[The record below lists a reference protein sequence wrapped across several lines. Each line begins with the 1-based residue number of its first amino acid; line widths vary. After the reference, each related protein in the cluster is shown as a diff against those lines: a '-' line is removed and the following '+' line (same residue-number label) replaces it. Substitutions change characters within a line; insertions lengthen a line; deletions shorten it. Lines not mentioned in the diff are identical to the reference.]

1 MGRTNTA
8 RAEALVTLNGKAA
21 ENAIDGLKVK
31 AKQLRDAIAEASRAG
46 DAKMVN
52 KLSTELKSTE
62 ATMKKLRKETFDYN
76 NILKNLNGSSITQLE
91 RAAKALRSEMR
102 GLAADSPL
110 FNKTKD
116 QLEIVR
122 NRLDQLNGRAKESHN
137 WLSRAGNSFN
147 KYWGIVTAGLATITG
162 MSFALR
168 NAAQEAAKMDDIYA
182 DVMKTTGLL
191 REEVVELNEEFKKL
205 NTRTS
210 REDLNALA
218 RDAGKLGISAKEDVL
233 QFVKAANQINVAL
246 GEDLG
251 EGAIRNIGKISEVFQ
266 KTKELG
272 IEKAFLSIGSSINAL
287 GQASTASEEYLVE
300 FTQRLAGAAY
310 QSGMSVQNV
319 LGWASALDQTGN
331 KVEMSATAFQNFLMK
346 MFSET
351 ETFAKMANMSLGDFS
366 SLLQTDV
373 NQAIITVLTA
383 MNQKGGF
390 AQLVPMFKEMG
401 ADGAR
406 AVSVLSSLATNIGL
420 VTEAQSLSNVEY
432 QKATSLTNEYNVK
445 NENKQA
451 QLEKAKKAFKDE
463 VIILGDQLSP
473 ALLKTTNLSTL
484 FLKLI
489 MAIPKAVYAFIAAGG
504 TAVLIYK
511 SWNLVIGV
519 WNTLVA
525 ASKVVTLAW
534 SAAMYLMEG
543 RTLRAAVAWRQMNA
557 AMSASVIGAIVSAV
571 VALGYGLYK
580 IITYE
585 SELTKTTRNYYSEVE
600 KATRSAGQ
608 LLDVLKNSAKG
619 SQQYKEALAALQKDY
634 GPYIDT
640 LINEQGVLTDI
651 EGARTA
657 INTAIKETIALKVQ
671 EQAITDVANK
681 AIDKQSGYYE
691 KMISVLMRQGN
702 LSEDVA
708 RITAKSF
715 TDAIKSGEP
724 LSTAFL
730 KVEKQIEKT
739 RGALFNKTSFID
751 FAKSYEKMGKDID
764 EINKRFDFLN
774 PSNNSNDVP
783 LPGGETT
790 AQFKARREKEERE
803 RRDAEANFRQMSEE
817 DKEKAFKKEL
827 DRIEQMNNEKMLVI
841 KEGLLKGQ
849 ITQQTYDDIA
859 LAYNVEMLQKR
870 IDVYKKFGKD
880 SSEVEL
886 EYYDALIRGADAT
899 SKRAEEAAKVAERWL
914 KNLQNIKEDIEEDP
928 EQEKLLKSISDDQ
941 KALEEKAKALRKDY
955 AERTWREKQKVE
967 RENLDKMY
975 SYGLITTKEYEWKI
989 GQMRIEA
996 ATEVMSEINSIV
1008 NSIADLYQTIRDAE
1022 FDRLERQKE
1031 QELRLYGD
1039 NADSRAQ
1046 IEQKYEKEKLKLQI
1060 EYADKDMAIKILQTV
1075 SAGALAAVQAV
1086 AQLGPIAGAIA
1097 AGIIAATTALQIGTI
1112 VAQRN
1117 ALKSSYSETSSSSSA
1132 NLKGYSDGGFTGR
1145 SRSDRD
1151 AVGVVHANEWVAPAW
1166 MVRMKPTVFRNLESE
1181 RVSRYSIQ
1189 SPPKQ
1194 FASGGYTSPGTSRTD
1209 ELLEVVIKEINA
1221 LNRRPIQ
1228 TYTVLDESNAA
1239 QELRS
1244 KFKTA
1249 GSL

>member
-21 ENAIDGLKVK
+21 ENAMEGLKVK

-46 DAKMVN
+46 DSKMVN
-52 KLSTELKSTE
+52 KLSTELKSIE

-76 NILKNLNGSSITQLE
+76 TILKSLNGSTITQLE
-91 RAAKALRSEMR
+91 RAAKALRNEIR
-102 GLAADSPL
+102 GLTPDTKL
-110 FNKTKD
+110 FIEKSK
-116 QLEIVR
+116 QLDLVK
-122 NRLDQLNGRAKESHN
+122 NRIDQLNGRVRENSN

-147 KYWGIVTAGLATITG
+147 KYWGLATTAVATITG

-168 NAAQEAAKMDDIYA
+168 GAAQAAAKMDDIYA

-191 REEVVELNEEFKKL
+191 RKDVVQMNEEFKQL

-351 ETFAKMANMSLGDFS
+351 EAFAKMANMSLGDFS

-445 NENKQA
+445 NENQQA
-451 QLEKAKKAFKDE
+451 QLEKSKKKFQDQ
-463 VIILGDQLSP
+463 VIILGEKLAP
-473 ALLKTTNLSTL
+473 AFLKSTNMGTL
-484 FLKLI
+484 FLKAVMSINKEFVYALVVFAAAVLAYKAWNVVVSI
-489 MAIPKAVYAFIAAGG
+489 GTAFSGAARTANLLLAASMAVVQGNTIRAAAAWKMFTASLSASGIGIIVTAVAALGFALYKAVSYQSSLQKAISTANTEYSKAAFGANSLFDA
-504 TAVLIYK
+504 L
-511 SWNLVIGV
+511 
-519 WNTLVA
+519 
-525 ASKVVTLAW
+525 SKA
-534 SAAMYLMEG
+534 
-543 RTLRAAVAWRQMNA
+543 Q
-557 AMSASVIGAIVSAV
+557 
-571 VALGYGLYK
+571 
-580 IITYE
+580 
-585 SELTKTTRNYYSEVE
+585 
-600 KATRSAGQ
+600 
-608 LLDVLKNSAKG
+608 KG
-619 SQQYKEALAALQKDY
+619 SQEYKTILDK
-634 GPYIDT
+634 
-640 LINEQGVLTDI
+640 INEAYSPFL
-651 EGARTA
+651 E
-657 INTAIKETIALKVQ
+657 N
-671 EQAITDVANK
+671 
-681 AIDKQSGYYE
+681 
-691 KMISVLMRQGN
+691 MRDEHGN
-702 LSEDVA
+702 LSDIEAARKAVLTGLREEINLKIRNQSIEKLVSNSMDKLGKLYDKFVMSTSAGSSEGVA
-708 RITAKSF
+708 RIRMDTLASM
-715 TDAIKSGEP
+715 IKEGKTLKEIMGKMAEYGLDNLQVPKQVIQQYKKEYDTMVKNVKDIENTIGSILANDKVSGETP
-724 LSTAFL
+724 
-730 KVEKQIEKT
+730 
-739 RGALFNKTSFID
+739 
-751 FAKSYEKMGKDID
+751 
-764 EINKRFDFLN
+764 
-774 PSNNSNDVP
+774 
-783 LPGGETT
+783 
-790 AQFKARREKEERE
+790 AQFKARREREEKEK
-803 RRDAEANFRQMSEE
+803 RDAEAALFLMSEE
-817 DKEKAFKKEL
+817 QKEKAFKKEM
-827 DRIEQMNNEKMLVI
+827 DRIEKLNNEKMLVI

-928 EQEKLLKSISDDQ
+928 EQEKLLKSILDKQ
-941 KALEEKAKALRKDY
+941 KKLEQDSARLKEDY
-955 AERTWREKQKVE
+955 AERSWSKKLKIEK
-967 RENLDKMY
+967 ENLEKMY
-975 SYGLITTKEYEWKI
+975 KAGLITTKEYEWKM
-989 GQMRIEA
+989 GQLRIEA
-996 ATEVMSEINSIV
+996 AEKVMSAINSIV